1 MNAIQNNE
9 KLARHVDDRPLQ
21 ESHLAFRKARH
32 LKEIKIIPTCQV
44 NKWGCLMNAIQNNEK
59 LARHVDNRPLIRI
72 LYRPTQNFVRQRC
85 NVSLPR

>member
-1 MNAIQNNE
+1 MNAIHNNE
-9 KLARHVDDRPLQ
+9 KLASHVDDRPLQ

-59 LARHVDNRPLIRI
+59 LARHVDNRP
-72 LYRPTQNFVRQRC
+72 
-85 NVSLPR
+85 